1 MKKYKI
7 FLIIL
12 ILHVVLFL
20 CHETCFAEITSSG
33 VMDSILEKYHTAAQ
47 SWGTTIKEHA
57 TNLFFYLVAISM
69 VWQFAQLLFHRSSYS
84 ELFGEIIRFLTFSGF
99 FLWLLRNGP
108 EIASA
113 IITSLI
119 KIGETASGTNTL
131 SPSSIVDVGFKLFD
145 NICENLSVWSPVESA
160 ITALTAI
167 IILII
172 LALIAIN
179 MMLQLCSAWVLAYAG
194 IFFLGFGGCKWTS
207 DMAINYFKT
216 VIGFGVSLM
225 TMVLL
230 VGIGTSIIISCQ
242 EQMSATIKLQ
252 ELSILLVVSLTLF
265 MLVDKLPSM
274 VAGIITGASIGST
287 GIGSF
292 GAGAAIGAAMTGMSA
307 AASSMA
313 GSASLIAKTVTGG
326 AGLASAF
333 NAAKGSLIAANVEG
347 FNKSNKES
355 GISSASLSFVKPP
368 SATAVIGKMAGS
380 AAKSAFNKATENSF
394 GGKLAKTISG
404 KSKENTDDA
413 EDKKKS

>member
-1 MKKYKI
+1 MKKHKI
-7 FLIIL
+7 LLTI
-12 ILHVVLFL
+12 LFL
-20 CHETCFAEITSSG
+20 LVILFLYQETCFAEITSSG
-33 VMDSILEKYHTAAQ
+33 IMDSVLEKYYVAAQ
-47 SWGTTIKEHA
+47 SWGSTIKEHA
-57 TNLFFYLVAISM
+57 TKIFFYLVAISM
-69 VWQFAQLLFHRSSYS
+69 VWQFSQLLFHRSSVS
-84 ELFGEIIRFLTFSGF
+84 ELFGETIRFLTFIGF
-99 FLWLLRNGP
+99 FLWILRNGP
-108 EIASA
+108 EIASS

-119 KIGETASGTNTL
+119 KIGESASGQNTF
-131 SPSSIVDVGFKLFD
+131 SPSSIVDIGFKIFD
-145 NICENLSVWSPVESA
+145 NICENLSIWSPVESA

-194 IFFLGFGGCKWTS
+194 IFFLGFGGSKWTS

-216 VIGFGVSLM
+216 VLGIGVSLM

-230 VGIGTSIIISCQ
+230 VGIGSSIITSCQ
-242 EQMSATIKLQ
+242 QQMSTTIKLQ

-274 VAGIITGASIGST
+274 VAGIITGASIGSS

-333 NAAKGSLIAANVEG
+333 KAAKESLISSNMDN
-347 FNKSNKES
+347 FNKSNAKG
-355 GISSASLSFVKPP
+355 GISSESLGFVKPP
-368 SATAVIGKMAGS
+368 SATAVVGKMAG
-380 AAKSAFNKATENSF
+380 AAISSGFNKATENSF

-404 KSKENTDDA
+404 KDKENTDGA
-413 EDKKKS
+413 QDKKN